1 MRSADDI
8 ANPVA
13 AAALVRSAKV
23 AMAAAGRSRNGWLK
37 SYIALTYVEEE
48 ECMSGG
54 GRAVGIPRSTDSK
67 DVVASRCIYVIE
79 VQGHGIRTN

>member
-37 SYIALTYVEEE
+37 SYIALTYVEQ

-54 GRAVGIPRSTDSK
+54 GWHSKEHRQQSFSGI
-67 DVVASRCIYVIE
+67 AMYVIE